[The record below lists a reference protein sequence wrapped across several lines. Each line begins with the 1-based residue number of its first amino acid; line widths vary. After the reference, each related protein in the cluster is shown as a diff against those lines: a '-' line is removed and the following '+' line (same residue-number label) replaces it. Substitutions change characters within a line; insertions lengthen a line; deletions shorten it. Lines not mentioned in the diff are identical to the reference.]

1 MTVTELR
8 AVTKQKFQVEIDGQ
22 PAFVL
27 YKGELSRCHIEKGRG
42 ISPETYREITEEI
55 LPKRAKMRAMHLLE
69 QGDRTRRGLEDK
81 LLKSGYPPHAAEE
94 ALAYVESF
102 HYIDDKR
109 YALSYILS
117 QKDKKGKTR
126 IQMELRRKGVSQE
139 DIDQAFS
146 ETEEETDPRE
156 TIRELIRKKKRGEGP
171 IDEKERNRLY
181 GFLMRGGFSSSD
193 ILSVLREF

>member
-8 AVTKQKFQVEIDGQ
+8 PVTKQKFQVEIEGQ

-27 YKGELSRCHIEKGRG
+27 YKGELSRCHIEKGG
-42 ISPETYREITEEI
+42 EISPETYKEITEEI
-55 LPKRAKMRAMHLLE
+55 LPKRAKLRAMHLLE
-69 QGDRTRRGLEDK
+69 QGDRTRKGLEDK
-81 LLKSGYPPHAAEE
+81 LLKSGYPPSAVEE
-94 ALAYVESF
+94 ALAYVESY

-117 QKDKKGKTR
+117 QKEKKGKAR

-139 DIDQAFS
+139 DIDQAFA

-171 IDEKERNRLY
+171 IEEKEKNRLY
-181 GFLMRGGFSSSD
+181 GFLMRRGFSSSD